1 MDIQK
6 WEIAQAA
13 AAKIVDDG
21 MSWASAKRH
30 AAEDLGFSAR
40 TALPDNAVVL
50 QAVREHI
57 ALYCPTEQAE
67 ALRDL
72 RAVAARWMRRMAA
85 YRPHLTGAVWLGVA
99 THWSDIHLD
108 LYCDDPKMPEID
120 LLNQG
125 IAFDTGESTGA
136 KGEPLA
142 QLIVLERPT
151 GWTSGVAVIM
161 TLRDADDVRGALK
174 ADKHGQAPR
183 GDLEDL
189 LILMNESEPTP

>member
-40 TALPDNAVVL
+40 TALPDNTMVL

-57 ALYCPTEQAE
+57 TLYCAAEQAE

-72 RAVAARWMRRMAA
+72 RAVAAKWMQRMAA
-85 YRPHLTGAVWLGVA
+85 YRPHITGAVWLGVA

-108 LYCDDPKMPEID
+108 LYCDDPKMPEVD

-125 IAFDTGESTGA
+125 ISFDTGESTGA

-161 TLRDADDVRGALK
+161 TLRDADDLRGALK